1 VSVRWQRRGRRRWAL
16 ERGQRWWSEP
26 NAGDEGPRLNPLG
39 FRQGAKQRQGG
50 ACQQGGQRSGRG
62 ACLTFA
68 STSVWQLRRGVEGA
82 AKKV

>member
-1 VSVRWQRRGRRRWAL
+1 MVVKRETTMS
-16 ERGQRWWSEP
+16 
-26 NAGDEGPRLNPLG
+26 AGEGPSGGRVNPMPGVLDWIVSDSDKG
-39 FRQGAKQRQGG
+39 PSSGKEERAGE
-50 ACQQGGQRSGRG
+50 GQRSGRG